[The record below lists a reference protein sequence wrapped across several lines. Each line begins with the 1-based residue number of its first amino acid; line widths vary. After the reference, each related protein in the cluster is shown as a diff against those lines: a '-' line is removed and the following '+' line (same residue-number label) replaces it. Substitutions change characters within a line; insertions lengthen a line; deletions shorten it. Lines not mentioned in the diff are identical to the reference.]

1 MKHKTNMH
9 KNITHIDITKNSTV
23 DDIMHQMETT
33 GFGAKKM
40 ADATKILES
49 AIRDKETKVFFG
61 FAGALVPAGM
71 RKILRDMINDG
82 WVDVVVTTGANL
94 THDIIESMGHHHMTG
109 NENADDKELRDQKID
124 RIYDVFLKN
133 EAYEDL
139 ETYLHKIYNDLPKK
153 RMGVREFLYEI
164 GTRIDDKNSI
174 LRTAADKNIPIF
186 CPGISDSAIGFHA
199 WSYILNNKLD
209 VDVFEDMKELL
220 AITWD
225 SKKSSV
231 FILGGGVPKDFIL
244 QAMQFSPKEHSSAVQ
259 ITMDRPE
266 HGGLSGAELKEAISW
281 GKLGKNATHATLI
294 ADVTIVLP
302 LITASLKSRG
312 L

>member
-1 MKHKTNMH
+1 MH
-9 KNITHIDITKNSTV
+9 KNITHIDVNKKTTV
-23 DDIMHQMETT
+23 DDLMHQMETT

-40 ADATKILES
+40 ADVTKILES
-49 AIRDKETKVFFG
+49 AIKDKETKVFMG
-61 FAGALVPAGM
+61 VAGALVPAGM

-94 THDIIESMGHHHMTG
+94 THDIIEAMGHHHLTG

-139 ETYLHKIYNDLPKK
+139 ETYLHKIYKDLPKK

-164 GTRIDDKNSI
+164 GKRIEDKNSI

-186 CPGISDSAIGFHA
+186 CPGISDSAMGFHA
-199 WSYILNNKLD
+199 WSYILDNKLD

-225 SKKSSV
+225 SKNSSV

-294 ADVTIVLP
+294 ADVTIALP